1 MSTGNNPKK
10 NQQKAKTAR
19 QIEQENEQRTA
30 MNAEA
35 IPFTPKG
42 VTQSHVPAS
51 ESSKEMRSKIV
62 QGRKNSP
69 QQGSATKDTSSGSRG
84 FAGFIPEEETSSSR
98 DNAREA
104 QGAIASPPTESSA
117 TNAMSPTQ
125 PLVTT
130 RADSQDAAVE
140 KQPSTETAELL
151 SEEDEDIEASGSDP
165 QQPLEG
171 NDSPSVFFDGS
182 QEMDMLRATL
192 VKLKN
197 INREEGGALDAV
209 NKM

>member
-1 MSTGNNPKK
+1 M
-10 NQQKAKTAR
+10 KTAR

-42 VTQSHVPAS
+42 VTQSQVPAS
-51 ESSKEMRSKIV
+51 ESSKEIRSKIV

-84 FAGFIPEEETSSSR
+84 FAGFIPAEETSSSR
-98 DNAREA
+98 DNVGEA
-104 QGAIASPPTESSA
+104 QGTKASPPKESSA

-125 PLVTT
+125 PLAAT

-151 SEEDEDIEASGSDP
+151 SEDEEEIEELEGDP
-165 QQPLEG
+165 QQPSED

-182 QEMDMLRATL
+182 QKMDMLRATL
-192 VKLKN
+192 VQLKT
-197 INREEGGALDAV
+197 INRERGVIWLRLV
-209 NKM
+209 QL

>member
-10 NQQKAKTAR
+10 HQQKAKTAR

-42 VTQSHVPAS
+42 VTQSQVPAS

-84 FAGFIPEEETSSSR
+84 FAGFIPEKETSSSR
-98 DNAREA
+98 DNAGEA
-104 QGAIASPPTESSA
+104 QGARVSPPTESSA
-117 TNAMSPTQ
+117 TNAMSPKKT
-125 PLVTT
+125 
-130 RADSQDAAVE
+130 
-140 KQPSTETAELL
+140 
-151 SEEDEDIEASGSDP
+151 
-165 QQPLEG
+165 
-171 NDSPSVFFDGS
+171 
-182 QEMDMLRATL
+182 
-192 VKLKN
+192 
-197 INREEGGALDAV
+197 
-209 NKM
+209 